1 MKERQEEILHLLTEN
16 QQGLTASDVA
26 ERLNIDRSNASRYL
40 SELYKAHHIVKTAGR
55 PVVYSLPTEKSKSD
69 EVHVDSSTQVT
80 FETLVG
86 ENDSLKV
93 SIQQAKAAILYP
105 PRGLHTIIFG
115 ETGTG
120 KSMFA
125 ECMYHF
131 AIESEMLSADAPFVS
146 FNCADYAQNP
156 QLLFGHIFGIK
167 KGAYTGAAQD
177 SPGLI
182 AKADGGI
189 LFLDEIH
196 RLPTGRAGN
205 AVYFHR

>member
-1 MKERQEEILHLLTEN
+1 
-16 QQGLTASDVA
+16 
-26 ERLNIDRSNASRYL
+26 
-40 SELYKAHHIVKTAGR
+40 
-55 PVVYSLPTEKSKSD
+55 
-69 EVHVDSSTQVT
+69 
-80 FETLVG
+80 
-86 ENDSLKV
+86 
-93 SIQQAKAAILYP
+93 
-105 PRGLHTIIFG
+105 
-115 ETGTG
+115 
-120 KSMFA
+120 MFA

-131 AIESEMLSADAPFVS
+131 AIDSEMLSADAPFVS

-196 RLPTGRAGN
+196 RLPPEGQEMLFTFMDKGVYRFRSLGRRLNLQKVSYLRSIDGFLWQSPCRILLHVHWMSVMKSSLFLSN
-205 AVYFHR
+205 KKRIV